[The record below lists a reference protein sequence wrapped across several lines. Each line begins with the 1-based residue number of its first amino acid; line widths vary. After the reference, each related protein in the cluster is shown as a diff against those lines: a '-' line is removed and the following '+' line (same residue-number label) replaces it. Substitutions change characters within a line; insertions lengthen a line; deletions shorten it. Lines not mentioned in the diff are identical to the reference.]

1 MAQETWALKLDA
13 ELKEKL
19 QEIIKSDFNSSRDFM
34 ENVISLYELNKLKQD
49 ENILASEIEELE
61 RLSRRI
67 NGIFINANAKI
78 NTMLQD
84 KDSKAEQ
91 QSEKKNQ
98 LIERLQDTITNLEKE
113 KENISSINDT
123 LVNSNNEYLQQ
134 VNQLTKSNQTLEE
147 LVTEYKEKSDTLT
160 DLLAEYKQDRE
171 QNKALQEQLK
181 ELQDKIN
188 ELNAVSTEQA
198 NRILLADTEKE
209 AHKNEIQQLSA
220 KYNKDLDLTKLKFEL
235 EMNTKL
241 LELKEEYQYSIQT
254 LQEKHNTEIEQYQH
268 KYRELLEQLEHQKT
282 SKSKGKTKEQ
292 SEINK
297 SN

>member
-13 ELKEKL
+13 ELKENL
-19 QEIIKSDFNSSRDFM
+19 QEIIKSDFDSSKDFM
-34 ENVISLYELNKLKQD
+34 ENVVNLYKLNKLKQD
-49 ENILASEIEELE
+49 DNILASEIEELE

-84 KDSKAEQ
+84 KDSKIEQ
-91 QSEKKNQ
+91 QTEKKNQ
-98 LIERLQDTITNLEKE
+98 LIERLQDNIAKLEKE
-113 KENISSINDT
+113 KENISGINDS
-123 LVNSNNEYLQQ
+123 LVNSNNEYLQK
-134 VNQLTKSNQTLEE
+134 VNQLTKTNQTLEE
-147 LVTEYKEKSDTLT
+147 LVTEYKEKNDTLT
-160 DLLAEYKQDRE
+160 GLIAEYKQDRE
-171 QNKALQEQLK
+171 QNKTLQEQIK

-198 NRILLADTEKE
+198 NRILLADKEKE
-209 AHKNEIQQLSA
+209 THTNEIQQLSI

-241 LELKEEYQYSIQT
+241 LELKEEYQHSIQM
-254 LQEKHNTEIEQYQH
+254 LQEKHNTEIEQYQN
-268 KYRELLEQLEHQKT
+268 KYRELLEQLEHKKT

-292 SEINK
+292 SETNK